1 VCVRACVWR
10 ESCIVGYSSYQPQR
24 SKHGRSAYLPLTQPT
39 YSAIPPSLSLSPLSL
54 LPILGPQEGA
64 PVTDSLALSAE
75 KMREL
80 SHDGAVVFYFSS
92 AGNWTGQIRFRS
104 VRMQSVWMRLWLRL

>member
-1 VCVRACVWR
+1 
-10 ESCIVGYSSYQPQR
+10 
-24 SKHGRSAYLPLTQPT
+24 
-39 YSAIPPSLSLSPLSL
+39 
-54 LPILGPQEGA
+54 
-64 PVTDSLALSAE
+64 VTDSLALSAE